1 MPPHPPHPWAIPQ
14 SPILNRVKIVSFYI
28 YMFFFISMHKC
39 DSLAYNKMRFVVST
53 VTVNS
58 FFRHLSGMFA
68 NPVVISIRLR
78 AIANTRYKIKKYIT
92 DNDIK
97 YYDNVETKSDP
108 WLDLEARIQ
117 LSPCISDLRVHIIW

>member
-1 MPPHPPHPWAIPQ
+1 M
-14 SPILNRVKIVSFYI
+14 SFYI

-108 WLDLEARIQ
+108 
-117 LSPCISDLRVHIIW
+117 